1 MTGIKT
7 LPVHPEGGGGAGLAG
22 EALMEMSFAWASK
35 MVGASFEAWLMVVQ
49 RCMRCKEVQGGSLGR
64 SLGCPF
70 AWACEL
76 VCAQH

>member
-49 RCMRCKEVQGGSLGR
+49 RCTRCKEVELRAHSM
-64 SLGCPF
+64 GCP
-70 AWACEL
+70 L
-76 VCAQH
+76 LGQS